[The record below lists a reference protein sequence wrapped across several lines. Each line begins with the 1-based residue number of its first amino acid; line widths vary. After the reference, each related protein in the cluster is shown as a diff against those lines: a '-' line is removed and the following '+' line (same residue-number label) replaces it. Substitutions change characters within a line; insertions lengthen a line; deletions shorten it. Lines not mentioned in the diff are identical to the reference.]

1 MSIDTNFMIGQ
12 NRQQKEG
19 FKAFIPEPFPQAG
32 LFEHTATII
41 KKDAQASHLL
51 GKLDGITQL
60 LPDVIFFIL
69 MYIRKDATASSQIE
83 GTKATM
89 VDALEAGAKIDSDV
103 PVDVDDILHY
113 IKALNYGMDRLKE
126 FPLSLRFIREIHQE
140 LMDKARSTHFSDPGN
155 FRKSQNWISGK
166 SPADAEFVP
175 PPVADMHQALS
186 DLEKFLHAED
196 TMPSLVKTALIHAQF
211 ETIHPFLDGNG
222 RTGRMLVTFY
232 LWKEGLLEK
241 PVLFLSSYFKK
252 YKKIYY
258 QRLTGYREEKVEKW
272 IEFFLDGII
281 ETAES
286 AIETVKKIT
295 VLREQ
300 DIGKISAMNKT
311 SSESA
316 LKILPKLFAQP
327 IVTVGIVQKWAGFTT
342 RTGAQKLIDRF
353 IEKGIMEI
361 KDETKKY
368 GRTYVYRK
376 YLDIF
381 EKSLA

>member
-1 MSIDTNFMIGQ
+1 MIGQ

-19 FKAFIPEPFPQAG
+19 FKAFVPAPFPHEG
-32 LFEHTATII
+32 LFVHSPTII
-41 KKDAQASHLL
+41 KKDAQASRLL

-60 LPDVIFFIL
+60 LPDVDFFIL

-89 VDALEAGAKIDSDV
+89 VDALEAGAKIESNV
-103 PVDVDDILHY
+103 PPDVDDILHY
-113 IKALNYGMDRLKE
+113 IKAMNYGMKRLKE

-140 LMDKARSTHFSDPGN
+140 LMEGARSTHFSDPGN
-155 FRKSQNWISGK
+155 FRKSQNWIGGK
-166 SPADAEFVP
+166 NPADAEFVP
-175 PPVADMHQALS
+175 PPVVLMHESLG

-196 TMPSLVKTALIHAQF
+196 TMPSLVKTAFIHAQF

-232 LWKEGLLEK
+232 LWKEGLLER

-252 YKKIYY
+252 YKKVYY
-258 QRLTGYREEKVEKW
+258 QRLTDYREEKVEKW

-281 ETAES
+281 ETAET

-295 VLREQ
+295 ILREQ
-300 DIGKISAMNKT
+300 DIGKISTMNKT

-316 LKILPKLFAQP
+316 MKILPKLFAQP

-353 IEKGIMEI
+353 IEKGILEI

-381 EKSLA
+381 EKSLV